1 MALQRSAVQPPSTS
15 IPVPSNRHGAW
26 IVALG
31 PGRDGGRGVPGP
43 LDTAGFRGSA
53 DAARQSQGG
62 QAGWDF
68 GFRDALFALFLGLKK
83 LHKVT
88 TSHNM
93 SQQVTKMD
101 SSRI

>member
-1 MALQRSAVQPPSTS
+1 M
-15 IPVPSNRHGAW
+15 
-26 IVALG
+26 ALG

-68 GFRDALFALFLGLKK
+68 GFRDALFALFFRPKK
-83 LHKVT
+83 ATQSHNKSQHVT
-88 TSHNM
+88 TSHKNGQFSHMNFWDMM
-93 SQQVTKMD
+93 SSTSPHHPK
-101 SSRI
+101 